1 METNKLTKAEQKW
14 YEDLKAVM
22 KRQPKNIFIYCSSDE
37 FNLMRRSDKLLNNNL
52 TKGYDSSEVIA
63 TVNYIGDCGAW

>member
-22 KRQPKNIFIYCSSDE
+22 KRQPKNIFIFCSSDE
-37 FNLMRRSDKLLNNNL
+37 FNLMHRNDELLCDDT
-52 TKGYDSSEVIA
+52 TKGYDSNKVI
-63 TVNYIGDCGAW
+63 TSISYKGDCGSW